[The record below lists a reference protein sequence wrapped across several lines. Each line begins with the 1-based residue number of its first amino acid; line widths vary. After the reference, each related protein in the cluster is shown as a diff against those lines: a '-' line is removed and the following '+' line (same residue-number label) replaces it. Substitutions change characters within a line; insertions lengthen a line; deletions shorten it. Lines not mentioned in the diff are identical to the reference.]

1 VKINYLLLLN
11 ESKDAEGR
19 LIAMMDGHTNGDP
32 LVLAYSGIVESSR
45 TKKDIAEIT
54 NAEVFNLADS
64 IFREF
69 NIEHPDDYRN
79 RSLSVGDVILFLTEP
94 KWIGV
99 RVEPY
104 GFTCTSYITDLYWNR
119 NVKSC

>member
-1 VKINYLLLLN
+1 
-11 ESKDAEGR
+11 
-19 LIAMMDGHTNGDP
+19 MDGHTNGDP
-32 LVLAYSGIVESSR
+32 LVLAYSGVVESSR

-79 RSLSVGDVILFLTEP
+79 RSLSVGDVILFLGL
-94 KWIGV
+94 I
-99 RVEPY
+99 
-104 GFTCTSYITDLYWNR
+104 
-119 NVKSC
+119 